1 MSDNGSWE
9 KNLSIGYRRKIS
21 SALRLLTGYPKK
33 EASAICEELG
43 YEDQL
48 IDAGE
53 VFAFWAIE
61 GPQSIKEEFPFE
73 KADLPILVTDNRKP
87 YKQRKVRILNGAH
100 TCLLYRFLPRSYT
113 DGRRT
118 DWGQGRQF
126 LYDQR
131 RTDGSGILLCS
142 QGWQCKRSCSC
153 RMYEHCVLGWRSDRD
168 YRIRNGGLQ
177 LSGADLWERNICGDG
192 GAG

>member
-1 MSDNGSWE
+1 MPDNGSWE

-73 KADLPILVTDNRKP
+73 KADLPILVTDNHKS

-131 RTDGSGILLCS
+131 RTDGSGILLCP
-142 QGWQCKRSCSC
+142 QG
-153 RMYEHCVLGWRSDRD
+153 
-168 YRIRNGGLQ
+168 
-177 LSGADLWERNICGDG
+177 
-192 GAG
+192 